1 MNFLA
6 SSVFS
11 WVPLSSF
18 VSLCVSSDFISLLY
32 VGDLQSACT
41 SHVAHLFFWLLPK
54 NFPLDKPRY
63 CKLCMFRI
71 ELNTFQFSSVSHS
84 ILSLFL
90 LPTASHSASPLSLG
104 GAFSRYLQSV
114 LLFSTP
120 ITSWPLY
127 SSGLPHFC
135 FAIAVTSDS
144 RFLLPCFSPLVF
156 ALFSKSFLNL
166 FAVSFLCLKQI
177 SGFPVP
183 LE

>member
-1 MNFLA
+1 MNFLTY
-6 SSVFS
+6 SVFS
-11 WVPLSSF
+11 WVLFPYF

-32 VGDLQSACT
+32 VGDLQSICI
-41 SHVAHLFFWLLPK
+41 SHVAHLFFRLLLR
-54 NFPLDKPRY
+54 NFSLDKPRY
-63 CKLCMFRI
+63 CKPCMLRI

-104 GAFSRYLQSV
+104 VAFSRYLQSV

-120 ITSWPLY
+120 ITSWPLC

-135 FAIAVTSDS
+135 FAVTVTSDS
-144 RFLLPCFSPLVF
+144 RFLLPCFSPPAF
-156 ALFSKSFLNL
+156 ALFSKSFLNF
-166 FAVSFLCLKQI
+166 FAVSFLCLKQL